1 MKLRAL
7 LMEIRNEYQAWTE
20 IAEHGC
26 RDPFWP
32 DGANMNLVRNHII
45 YYKKQLVSQA
55 EEENVPIPQEV
66 YWALPPEVPEEYMVK
81 SGKSFLRYKKWN
93 SKIVLKADPDMTLF

>member
-7 LMEIRNEYQAWTE
+7 LMEIRNEYQAWNE

-26 RDPFWP
+26 SDPFWP
-32 DGANMNLVRNHII
+32 DGVNMNLIRNHIVFLKDQI
-45 YYKKQLVSQA
+45 LAQAKEEKKL
-55 EEENVPIPQEV
+55 IPREF
-66 YWALPPEVPEEYMVK
+66 YWVLPPEVPEEYMVK